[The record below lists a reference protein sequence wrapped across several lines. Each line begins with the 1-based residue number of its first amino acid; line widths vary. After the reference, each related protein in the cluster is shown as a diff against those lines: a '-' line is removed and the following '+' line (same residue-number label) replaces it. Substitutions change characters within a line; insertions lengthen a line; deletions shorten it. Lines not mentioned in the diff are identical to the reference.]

1 MAARSLDPGVPGAGP
16 TEGRIETD
24 VEKLLLLKLICCGGL
39 LLILL
44 APWAALSGAIALL
57 GDGVWYLVG
66 AAVAAAGVLVWRS
79 RWGRRARCG
88 IGRPGSDAA
97 IGRQRP

>member
-1 MAARSLDPGVPGAGP
+1 M
-16 TEGRIETD
+16 
-24 VEKLLLLKLICCGGL
+24 EKLLLLKLICCGGL

-66 AAVAAAGVLVWRS
+66 AAVAAVGFLVRRS

-88 IGRPGSDAA
+88 IGRPGSYAA
-97 IGRQRP
+97 MVRQGP